1 MANYIKSFNF
11 RNGVQVDNDNF
22 IVNAAGRV
30 GIGTTVPDK
39 ILDVRGN
46 AKVVGHITATDASVS
61 GIVTVGSI
69 TINGNT
75 GTISATNFSGA
86 GGDFGNAPVVA
97 ISTIGFIAGP
107 TGLTT
112 TNNLGIGTNST
123 GFQLQVG
130 GNPSSSIGFGVTDGN
145 VTASGNLKVSGI
157 TTLGITTTTTLF
169 SNNLR
174 SDKVTTRKVIVG
186 ANIVAEAG
194 IVTSLLFDGNL
205 TGNVTGNVTG
215 NLNSTGVSTVGTLKV
230 GTGITASGGIITA
243 TTFDGNITG
252 NVTGNLNSTGVSTV
266 GTLKVGTGITASG
279 GIITATTFDGNVA
292 TAISFANARN
302 FSVTGDLEASSV
314 SFDGTANVS
323 LASTLSNSFSANTS
337 GIITAATIVGS
348 AGSFSSIGIHT
359 SAPTTDLQIRKSSGE
374 AILEVISDT
383 GSASISIGKNTGAG
397 TSSASF
403 NYGSTSGFGN
413 FSTPKSLDIINRDTG
428 NINYFLSNTALTDSG
443 FIWHRGSANQL
454 MTLTKGGNLGIGITN
469 PTHKLHV
476 QGISTFTGPAHF
488 DGNLTVDS
496 NLSITGSLSVR
507 DITSSIDINGIVTA
521 TKFVGDGSGLTNLI
535 GTGSGVEIRNDGS
548 PVGTASTID
557 FIGTD
562 VTATISGGVASV
574 EITTSGGGSSGVTV
588 KNSGSTVGIA
598 TNIDFGSNLS
608 VSAVSAGIVTI
619 TASGGGTS
627 DIASYAHNAGVSTV
641 AGIATYTSEWTL
653 GNNGTSHYTFTGPGL
668 TGAEDDPE
676 IYLIR
681 GQQYKFTNNMN
692 AHPFKI
698 QSTPNGSNPADSGT
712 VYNDGITN
720 NLVSN
725 GTLTWNVQF
734 DTPSILYYQCTSHT
748 NMGGIIRI
756 LDAVTTDSSVTDVI
770 TISSSTDVLSA
781 VDPGAD
787 RLVFWDESNNK
798 LSYLTVGANLTLNDD
813 IISATSGDVVVNDTT
828 PQLGGNLDLNSK
840 DITGTGNVNITGVIT
855 ATSFS
860 GNLTG
865 NVNSTGVS
873 TVGTL
878 KVGTGITASGGII
891 TATTFDGNL
900 TGNVNSTG
908 VSTVGTL
915 KVGTG
920 ITASGGIITAT
931 TFDGSLKGLPQNA
944 QTSAYVLVASDAGK
958 HVAIST
964 GGVTLNTGIF
974 EVGDTVTVFNDSAYT
989 QMINAA
995 SGVTVR
1001 RVSIGDLGSRGLNQY
1016 GLATIMCIR
1025 NNEYVISGAGLT

>member
-205 TGNVTGNVTG
+205 TGNV
-215 NLNSTGVSTVGTLKV
+215 
-230 GTGITASGGIITA
+230 
-243 TTFDGNITG
+243 TG

-891 TATTFDGNL
+891 TATTFDG
-900 TGNVNSTG
+900 
-908 VSTVGTL
+908 
-915 KVGTG
+915 
-920 ITASGGIITAT
+920 
-931 TFDGSLKGLPQNA
+931 SLKGLPQNA